1 MISPLAFVPRAIHV
15 LGVIVSL
22 MNLTPPSANRTLT
35 PPGWLLWALEKSES
49 SGVQPAHWS
58 LHEFHGASLKF
69 GGATVLNRVIAVA
82 PQPQRLPLA
91 WETLLGGVTP
101 MVALYAWVQS
111 CIAGTITV
119 CQFTLLASAT
129 SALTTPGSLTPVT
142 ELFRRVAHIGELLS
156 ALP

>member
-58 LHEFHGASLKF
+58 VHEFHGASLKF
-69 GGATVLNRVIAVA
+69 GGATVLNRVIDMA
-82 PQPQRLPLA
+82 PQPQRLPLR
-91 WETLLGGVTP
+91 WSIFVPLP
-101 MVALYAWVQS
+101 MPSLYAWVQS

-119 CQFTLLASAT
+119 
-129 SALTTPGSLTPVT
+129 
-142 ELFRRVAHIGELLS
+142 
-156 ALP
+156 